1 MTTTPDVNE
10 DRIVWI
16 DTETTGL
23 YPRSDWMLEI
33 AVIVTDSALNEVA
46 SFSEVLHVDLART
59 LDRMDE
65 YVANMHAGSGLLG
78 ELALATE
85 ESSGPAVQERIIE
98 FLNRHGAVGAVAA
111 GSNIPFDRGFL
122 DVWMSDLNRNAL
134 HYRSIDVSTV
144 KELARRFAPDV
155 FATAPQKRLEHRA
168 LADIRE
174 SIAELRHYV
183 DAGFISTPPPAPCTA
198 ETHSWDHYRSEQ
210 IDPYWIH
217 CTLAVPHT
225 EHHDSNTG
233 LTWEE
238 PAALAAEEGT
248 N

>member
-1 MTTTPDVNE
+1 MSTNTTIAPLPE
-10 DRIVWI
+10 PPADRIAWI
-16 DTETTGL
+16 DAETTGL
-23 YPRSDWMLEI
+23 YARSDWMLEI
-33 AVIVTDSALNEVA
+33 AVVVTDSALNEVA

-78 ELALATE
+78 DLALATE

-98 FLNRHGAVGAVAA
+98 FLTRHGALGAVAA

-168 LADIRE
+168 LPDIRE
-174 SIAELRHYV
+174 SITELRHYTN
-183 DAGFISTPPPAPCTA
+183 AGLLTPT
-198 ETHSWDHYRSEQ
+198 T
-210 IDPYWIH
+210 
-217 CTLAVPHT
+217 TT
-225 EHHDSNTG
+225 N
-233 LTWEE
+233 
-238 PAALAAEEGT
+238 ALAAEEGT